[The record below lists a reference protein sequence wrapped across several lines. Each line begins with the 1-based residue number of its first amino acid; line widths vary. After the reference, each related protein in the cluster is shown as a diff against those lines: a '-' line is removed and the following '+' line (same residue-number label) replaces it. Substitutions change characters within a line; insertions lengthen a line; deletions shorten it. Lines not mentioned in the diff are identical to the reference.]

1 MKALLIEVLSWSSGE
16 RAGIET
22 DDIRE
27 GKIIASPTWQELDT
41 DPRGNYEVRLVKTDE
56 YDLSEFDGEIVL
68 EDGTKLKDAENLES
82 GDRIEDVNGVVVL
95 DGDQEVN
102 KVVEAAIEKTDADG
116 NERKP
121 DKVKNGRIQS
131 S

>member
-27 GKIIASPTWQELDT
+27 GKVIASPTWQELDT

-82 GDRIEDVNGVVVL
+82 GDKIEDVNGVVVL
-95 DGDQEVN
+95 DGDQEIN
-102 KVVEAAIEKTDADG
+102 KVVKAAIEKTDADG